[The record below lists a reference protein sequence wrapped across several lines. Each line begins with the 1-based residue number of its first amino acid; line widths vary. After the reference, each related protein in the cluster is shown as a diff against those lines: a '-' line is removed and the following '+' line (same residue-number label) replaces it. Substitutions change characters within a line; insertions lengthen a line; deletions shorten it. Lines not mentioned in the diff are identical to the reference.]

1 MKIILRPLIESD
13 RDAFFEGLKL
23 FSDMEPSWYSFEYRE
38 GMSFE
43 TLLGIMNNQSMGL
56 NLNSGRVPATM
67 LYAFLDGKIVGRSSI
82 RHELNDFLKNL
93 GGHVGYA
100 VATNFRNR
108 GIATEIMRQSINYCR
123 EVLKLKKIL
132 VTCDDD
138 NLGSIKTIEKNNG
151 ILENKISEKDNGV
164 LTRRYWIDLET
175 I

>member
-13 RDAFFEGLKL
+13 REAFFEGLNL
-23 FSDMEPSWYSFEYRE
+23 FSDMERGWYTFVWQE
-38 GMSFE
+38 GMSFK
-43 TLLGIMNNQSMGL
+43 TLLEIMNNQAMGL
-56 NLNSGRVPATM
+56 NLDPGRVPATM

-82 RHELNDFLKNL
+82 RHELNDFLIKF
-93 GGHVGYA
+93 GGHVGFA